1 MLKTTDKLKSFE
13 ENYEKL
19 EKLVNSL
26 DDSGLTLKESLD
38 IFEKSVKLARDCESA
53 LEYARQRAQALAEI
67 QGAAEKESEEGEAGP
82 VPEEGTLGL

>member
-1 MLKTTDKLKSFE
+1 MVKTTDKLKSFE

-53 LEYARQRAQALAEI
+53 LESARQRAQALAEI

>member
-1 MLKTTDKLKSFE
+1 MVKTTDKLKSFE

-53 LEYARQRAQALAEI
+53 LEDARQRAQALAEI